1 MQHGLTTLLSS
12 LRRESRQQSGLDPSL
27 VPQDVDAAY
36 KIAADVGREL
46 GWRVGGWKIAAM
58 KADMQRALRTDRPIY
73 GRVFKQFILPSPV
86 NFEGRRLLHPLSEIE
101 YAALLGKDLP
111 PRDQQPYSDS
121 EVASAVLS
129 LHSGIELA
137 ECRFVHDDLFPPL
150 TAILA
155 DGSGSGFI
163 IYGEPIADWRNK
175 DIAGQEAV
183 LWVNGVAK
191 RRGRAADAIDHPLVP
206 LTWLANELSRTG
218 VGLKAG
224 EMVSTGT
231 LTGMALARPG
241 DEHVAD
247 YGPLGEVRISFVA

>member
-1 MQHGLTTLLSS
+1 MQHSLTTLLST
-12 LRRESRQQSGLDPSL
+12 LRRENRQQSRLDPSL

-46 GWRVGGWKIAAM
+46 GWSVGGWKIAAM
-58 KADMQRALRTDRPIY
+58 KAEMQRALRTDRPIY
-73 GRVFKQFILPSPV
+73 GRVFKQFILARPA

-101 YAALLGKDLP
+101 YAALLGEDLP
-111 PRDQQPYSDS
+111 PREQPYSES
-121 EVASAVLS
+121 EVANAVAS
-129 LHSGIELA
+129 LHPGIELA
-137 ECRFVHDDLFPPL
+137 ECRFVHDTSFPPL

-163 IYGEPIADWRNK
+163 IYGDPIADWRNK
-175 DIAGQEAV
+175 DIARQEAV

-231 LTGMALARPG
+231 LTGMARARLG

-247 YGPLGEVRISFVA
+247 YGPLGEVRIQFVA